1 MTVTV
6 HVTYRGDAAT
16 RFDRDYYVAEHL
28 PLVMRA
34 WGPYG
39 LLSCTA
45 LFPAAAEAGTL
56 CIAECR
62 FRDEAAPKFA
72 LAAPETAGVMA
83 DVDQF
88 TDAKPEQTR
97 SVPV

>member
-6 HVTYRGDAAT
+6 HVTYRGHAAVH
-16 RFDRDYYVAEHL
+16 FDRNYYVAEHL

-34 WGPYG
+34 WGPHG

-45 LFPAAAEAGTL
+45 FFPAAADTDTL

-62 FRDEAAPKFA
+62 FRDEAALEAA
-72 LAAPETAGVMA
+72 LAAPQTPDVMA
-83 DVDQF
+83 DVAHF
-88 TDAKPEQTR
+88 TDATPKQTR
-97 SVPV
+97 SVPI